1 MLYPVELRARTSH
14 YCAPRATGYPCRVK
28 RHVKRPVEI
37 EIKLAVESVA
47 KARALLR
54 RHGFRV
60 IAPRVF
66 EENLVLDDE
75 ARSLYGRGV
84 LLRVR
89 RAGKTVTCTSKG
101 VESAG
106 GRHKRREEHEF
117 RASDFDAALA
127 VFGAVGYREAF
138 RYEKFRTE
146 FARAGE
152 PGHVTLDETPVGIY
166 LELEGPARWIDRTAQ
181 VLAFPRDR
189 WITLSYARIYKES
202 CEARGIEAGDM
213 RFIRHPRR

>member
-1 MLYPVELRARTSH
+1 
-14 YCAPRATGYPCRVK
+14 
-28 RHVKRPVEI
+28 
-37 EIKLAVESVA
+37 
-47 KARALLR
+47 
-54 RHGFRV
+54 
-60 IAPRVF
+60 
-66 EENLVLDDE
+66 
-75 ARSLYGRGV
+75 V

-101 VESAG
+101 AEAVG

-117 RASDFDAALA
+117 LASDFEAALA

-152 PGHVTLDETPVGIY
+152 PGHVTLDETPVGVY
-166 LELEGPARWIDRTAQ
+166 MELEGPARWIDRTA
-181 VLAFPRDR
+181 LILGFPRDR

-202 CEARGIEAGDM
+202 CDARGTVAGDM
-213 RFIRHPRR
+213 RFIRRPRQ